1 MDRFEEVLDT
11 ALLVLLAGSI
21 YSDVVRRT
29 IPNFSCAAVF
39 LLGLVQQIAV
49 SPESWVYSVVGS
61 VLVVLAGI
69 GLHQKKIL
77 GGGDVKLIAALAV
90 WLTPIE
96 LGRFA
101 LAIMAAG
108 GVVGVGYLAVGFLR
122 RLRDKTAPAAASVPY
137 ALAIVVGFLFMRPG
151 MLTSTIF

>member
-1 MDRFEEVLDT
+1 MDRFEEILDT

-21 YSDVVRRT
+21 YSDLVRRT
-29 IPNFSCAAVF
+29 IPNFACAAVF
-39 LLGLVQQIAV
+39 LLGLVQQIMM

-61 VLVVLAGI
+61 VLVVLVGI

-96 LGRFA
+96 LARFA
-101 LAIMAAG
+101 LAIMLAG
-108 GVVGVGYLAVGFLR
+108 GVVGIGYLAVGFLR

-137 ALAIVVGFLFMRPG
+137 ALAIVVGFLFMRPS

>member
-29 IPNFSCAAVF
+29 IPNFACAAVF
-39 LLGLVQQIAV
+39 LLGLVQRITV

-61 VLVVLAGI
+61 VLVVLVGI

-96 LGRFA
+96 LARFA
-101 LAIMAAG
+101 LAIMLAG
-108 GVVGVGYLAVGFLR
+108 GVVGIGYLAVGFLR

>member
-29 IPNFSCAAVF
+29 IPNFACALVF
-39 LLGLVQQIAV
+39 LLGLVQQIAINPV
-49 SPESWVYSVVGS
+49 GWVYSVLGS
-61 VLVVLAGI
+61 VIAILAGI

-101 LAIMAAG
+101 LAIMLAG
-108 GVVGVGYLAVGFLR
+108 GVVGLGYLAVGFVR
-122 RLRDKTAPAAASVPY
+122 RLRDKTAPAAASIPY
-137 ALAIVVGFLFMRPG
+137 ALAIVVGFLFMRPSLL
-151 MLTSTIF
+151 MSTIF

>member
-21 YSDVVRRT
+21 YSDLVRRT
-29 IPNFSCAAVF
+29 IPNFACAAVF
-39 LLGLVQQIAV
+39 LLGLVQQIMM

-61 VLVVLAGI
+61 VLVVLVGI

-96 LGRFA
+96 LARFA
-101 LAIMAAG
+101 LAIMLAG
-108 GVVGVGYLAVGFLR
+108 GVVGIGYLAVGFLR

>member
-21 YSDVVRRT
+21 YSDVVRRI
-29 IPNFSCAAVF
+29 IPNFACAAVF
-39 LLGLVQQIAV
+39 LLGLVQQITV
-49 SPESWVYSVVGS
+49 NPESWVYSVVGS

-101 LAIMAAG
+101 LAIMVAG